1 MDISLLP
8 EEMKKRETAVK
19 KSDNGPAIQFHV
31 PTSPANNAVKS
42 NAVVAVAPKKPGFF
56 AKLFAKK
63 SAASKIS
70 PASALPTVK
79 LSTNNPS
86 SPVRVAPSPVVST
99 PRSVSPP
106 KPAIADK
113 TLDVP
118 KTSNVTPP
126 TLPSLLPK
134 PPLPKPPIA
143 DATLNVPRVSNAAP
157 PPPKPSAPPV
167 QSKIPKAET
176 PRPAAQPAKVALRM
190 APEAKSGN
198 LRVSLIPTIGDGL
211 PDAGRGAKLT
221 AAITVVALILAGVG
235 YGLADLYVSGKE
247 AAATAEISRNLAAVE
262 GMNSLKKDFSEAQN
276 AVKRLRFIGILLDN
290 HLAWSKLFS
299 MLEAYT
305 HRDVAFTQ
313 FGSEGLDTVSLQA
326 EARNYRAI
334 AEQVQALALA
344 PGVAEVKIGDL
355 SSEIAPTGLMKSVKL
370 TLTIR
375 FSPELIKTV
384 NKEQ

>member
-8 EEMKKRETAVK
+8 EEMKKRETVVK

-31 PTSPANNAVKS
+31 PTSPANNSVKS
-42 NAVVAVAPKKPGFF
+42 NAVVAVVPKKPDFF
-56 AKLFAKK
+56 SKLFARK

-70 PASALPTVK
+70 PVSALPTVK
-79 LSTNNPS
+79 LSTNNPP

-99 PRSVSPP
+99 PRPVSPP
-106 KPAIADK
+106 KPAITDK

-143 DATLNVPRVSNAAP
+143 DATLNVPRVSNVA
-157 PPPKPSAPPV
+157 PPPKPAAPPLM
-167 QSKIPKAET
+167 SKIPKAEA
-176 PRPAAQPAKVALRM
+176 PRPTAQPAKVALHM

-235 YGLADLYVSGKE
+235 YGLANWYVSGKE

-299 MLEAYT
+299 MLETYT

-344 PGVAEVKIGDL
+344 PNVAEVKIGDL

-375 FSPELIKTV
+375 FSPDLIKTR